1 MWKKRKKK
9 IHFFVCLSKGEG
21 GTNLV
26 FLFCSPLRRTTNDFD
41 DDFDAT
47 TLLRRLLDEEET
59 SLKPHL
65 FPSSPGWRR
74 TTRRRVSERG
84 ERHRL

>member
-9 IHFFVCLSKGEG
+9 IHVC
-21 GTNLV
+21 V
-26 FLFCSPLRRTTNDFD
+26 FREKAAPISCFCFALHCDEPQNDFD

-47 TLLRRLLDEEET
+47 TLLRLLDEEET

-65 FPSSPGWRR
+65 FPSSPGWKR

>member
-1 MWKKRKKK
+1 MEEEEKKNPFGVSFGRRR
-9 IHFFVCLSKGEG
+9 HLSC
-21 GTNLV
+21 
-26 FLFCSPLRRTTNDFD
+26 FCFALRDEPQNDFD

-47 TLLRRLLDEEET
+47 TLLRLLDEEET

-65 FPSSPGWRR
+65 FPSSPGWKR

>member
-1 MWKKRKKK
+1 MEEEEKK
-9 IHFFVCLSKGEG
+9 IHVCLSGEG
-21 GTNLV
+21 GTSRV
-26 FLFCSPLRRTTNDFD
+26 FVLLSATNKTTLTT
-41 DDFDAT
+41 T
-47 TLLRRLLDEEET
+47 TLLRLLFDEEET

>member
-9 IHFFVCLSKGEG
+9 IHFFC
-21 GTNLV
+21 V
-26 FLFCSPLRRTTNDFD
+26 FREKAAPISCFCFALHCDEPQNDFD

-47 TLLRRLLDEEET
+47 TLLRLLDEEET

-65 FPSSPGWRR
+65 FPSSPGWKR

>member
-9 IHFFVCLSKGEG
+9 NPFFC
-21 GTNLV
+21 V
-26 FLFCSPLRRTTNDFD
+26 FREKAAPISCFCFALHCDEPQNDFD

-65 FPSSPGWRR
+65 FPSSPGWKR